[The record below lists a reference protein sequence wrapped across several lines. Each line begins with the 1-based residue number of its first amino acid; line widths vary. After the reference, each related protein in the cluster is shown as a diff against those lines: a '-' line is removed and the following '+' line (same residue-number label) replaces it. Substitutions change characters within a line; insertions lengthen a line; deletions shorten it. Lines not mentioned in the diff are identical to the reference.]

1 MPQLNDALPDV
12 LNSPVL
18 KKFPVT
24 DIVKQLDTGFSV
36 GVLDNFDMQGLNAA
50 VVQQVGSLNSNTFVD
65 SVTKSVGKYGF
76 NVDQLKSQGLVRP
89 EAIFNDQ
96 LADPSVWTGK
106 GGANSL
112 TKFLNNGGLQEQ
124 VMQQVVAGDYQKML
138 NEGAIKITDGPKE
151 VMSMLTAANIST
163 PDIAKAVRQG
173 TQSIEGML
181 KNTTNIPD
189 GVDIAS
195 KVKDAMQTGAAAAE
209 RVTKI
214 KTPTTTTTTTDADGT
229 VRTITTSGGGSTT
242 TTNPVIRG
250 ETRTAKPYDPYNV
263 PNGGEIKAIDDQID
277 RLNKQKFEAHID
289 GRLTPVLRKNLNDG
303 LTRLYAQR
311 DILRK
316 QG

>member
-1 MPQLNDALPDV
+1 
-12 LNSPVL
+12 
-18 KKFPVT
+18 
-24 DIVKQLDTGFSV
+24 
-36 GVLDNFDMQGLNAA
+36 
-50 VVQQVGSLNSNTFVD
+50 
-65 SVTKSVGKYGF
+65 
-76 NVDQLKSQGLVRP
+76 
-89 EAIFNDQ
+89 
-96 LADPSVWTGK
+96 
-106 GGANSL
+106 
-112 TKFLNNGGLQEQ
+112 
-124 VMQQVVAGDYQKML
+124 
-138 NEGAIKITDGPKE
+138 
-151 VMSMLTAANIST
+151 MSMLTAANVST

-263 PNGGEIKAIDDQID
+263 PNGGKIKDIDDQID